1 MLIICASVNCNP
13 NHLYLPMSNYQAPLI
28 ASEEV
33 RKNFIKSFILV
44 FIIAALVLAASW
56 FLGDMLNDVHLGIFI
71 GIIVVAV
78 VLPLQI
84 LTAKWAILGM
94 ARGRAANPNNLRE
107 RRALQITEGLSISAG
122 LSKTPDVYII
132 PTPVPNA
139 FASGMNEGNAFIG
152 ITEGLLDEMNDQQ
165 LEGVIAHEIGHI
177 LHRDIML
184 NQLVIG
190 LISALLII
198 AFIIERVGFLE
209 MLTGGRRRRDNRD
222 SGGGGL
228 VILALFLIVM
238 LIRPLTMLI
247 GMLLQSAISRKR
259 EFAADAVAVRLCSYN
274 EGLASALEQLGS
286 ADRYSKDEID
296 SLGSSQ
302 LAAMYIHFPSADELF
317 STHPPINERV
327 RRLRNMY

>member
-1 MLIICASVNCNP
+1 
-13 NHLYLPMSNYQAPLI
+13 MSNYQAPLI

-56 FLGDMLNDVHLGIFI
+56 FLGDMLGDVRLGILI
-71 GIIVVAV
+71 GCIVVAV

-107 RRALQITEGLSISAG
+107 RRAIHITEGLSISAG

-132 PTPVPNA
+132 PTSVPNA

-190 LISALLII
+190 LISALLVI
-198 AFIIERVGFLE
+198 AFIIERVGIFE
-209 MLTGGRRRRDNRD
+209 MLSGGRRRRNDRD
-222 SGGGGL
+222 SGGGL

-286 ADRYSKDEID
+286 ADRYSKEEVD